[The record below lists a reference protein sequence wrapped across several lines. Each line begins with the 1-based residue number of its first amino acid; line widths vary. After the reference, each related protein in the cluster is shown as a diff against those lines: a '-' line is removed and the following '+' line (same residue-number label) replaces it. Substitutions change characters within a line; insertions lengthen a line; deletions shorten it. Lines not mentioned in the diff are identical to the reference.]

1 MKKNYNIVELFS
13 GIGSQ
18 ARALKNIG
26 ITEYSEK
33 YKIISNLSKYSLENA
48 SETIG
53 EAFADYY
60 SNGSKSQKISKEIIK
75 VMKGMI

>member
-1 MKKNYNIVELFS
+1 MIDNDWCNSITSTEIVNK
-13 GIGSQ
+13 
-18 ARALKNIG
+18 ALKNIG